1 MNPLAPLGAALVV
14 FVGAAAAFVA
24 LRSLSDAITGVGE
37 TAPERVPFLGGSAP
51 EVHAWSRFHARYYVM
66 ALLFLAFDMEMV
78 FMYPWAV
85 VFLREGGVALAEMAM
100 FITILLVGVLYAW
113 RERALRWA

>member
-1 MNPLAPLGAALVV
+1 MLGPLGAALAV
-14 FVGAAAAFVA
+14 FVVTAIAMLV
-24 LRSLSDAITGVGE
+24 LRSASDAIAGVGD
-37 TAPERVPFLGGSAP
+37 TAPERVPFLGGHSP

-85 VFLREGGVALAEMAM
+85 VFVREGGVALVEMGM
-100 FITILLVGVLYAW
+100 FIMILLVGVLYAW